1 MTQFD
6 DREKAEE
13 RKYANNA
20 EIDFKL
26 QAKRNKLLGAW
37 AAGILGLS
45 GEEADKYANSVVLAD
60 LKEVGDEDV
69 YQKIASDFANAK
81 VEISEHQI
89 RREMANLLDK
99 VRNELGA

>member
-89 RREMANLLDK
+89 RREMTNLLDK